1 MSDATPEQLKH
12 WHETCQAYEEC
23 IKRRNKR
30 INSLQA
36 ENMKLKKKVN
46 NLMLIKALNITNT

>member
-1 MSDATPEQLKH
+1 MSDATLEQIKH
-12 WHETCQAYEEC
+12 WHSTCQAYEKC